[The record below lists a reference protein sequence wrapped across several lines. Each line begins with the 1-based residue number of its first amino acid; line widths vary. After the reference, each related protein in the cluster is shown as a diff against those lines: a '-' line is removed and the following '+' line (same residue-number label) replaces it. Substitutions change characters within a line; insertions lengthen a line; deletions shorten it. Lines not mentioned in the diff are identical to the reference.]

1 VGGQGSRVRAFLDR
15 VYQFS
20 GALAAAC
27 LAAIAG
33 LVVIQVTGRL
43 LGVLVPGADDLA
55 GYALMASTF
64 LGLASTL
71 RSGAHIRVT
80 LLLNRASPVQKRVLE
95 LWSLGVGAIIGSYV
109 TWYVIEMALDAR
121 RFGERSTG
129 NLPVPLWM
137 PQSLMALGL
146 LVLTIAFVDDFVR
159 VLRGEPPSYPDDA
172 AAPLDGDGAAVIA
185 DRER

>member
-1 VGGQGSRVRAFLDR
+1 MDGQGSRVRAFLDR

-20 GALAAAC
+20 GVMAAAC

-33 LVVIQVTGRL
+33 FVVIPVTGRL

-55 GYALMASTF
+55 GYALMGSTF

-71 RSGAHIRVT
+71 RAGAHIRVT
-80 LLLNRASPVQKRVLE
+80 LLLNSAPAERKRVLE
-95 LWSLGVGAIIGSYV
+95 LWSLGVGAVIGAYV
-109 TWYVIEMALDAR
+109 TWYVIEMALDAW

-137 PQSLMALGL
+137 PQSIMALGL

-172 AAPLDGDGAAVIA
+172 AAPLDGDGSAVMA

>member
-1 VGGQGSRVRAFLDR
+1 MGGQGSRVRAFLDR

-146 LVLTIAFVDDFVR
+146 LVLTIAFVDDFLR
-159 VLRGEPPSYPDDA
+159 VLQHQPASYPDD
-172 AAPLDGDGAAVIA
+172 VTESA
-185 DRER
+185 D